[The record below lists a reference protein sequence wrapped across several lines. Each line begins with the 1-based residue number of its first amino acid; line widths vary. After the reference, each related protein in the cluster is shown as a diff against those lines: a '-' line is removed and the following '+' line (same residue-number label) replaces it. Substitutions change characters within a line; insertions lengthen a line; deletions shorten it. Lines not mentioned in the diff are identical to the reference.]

1 MAKAAITKKYAL
13 NASGILAIYDEGV
26 YLENTETG
34 EAIDFKDLLSDFADR
49 SVKLSIN
56 YDEEFE
62 PEAEDF
68 EPEVE

>member
-13 NASGILAIYDEGV
+13 SASGILEISDDGV

-34 EAIDFKDLLSDFADR
+34 EAIDFRDLLSDFANK

-56 YDEEFE
+56 YDEDYGT
-62 PEAEDF
+62 EAAE
-68 EPEVE
+68 

>member
-13 NASGILAIYDEGV
+13 SASGILAIDEDGV

-34 EAIDFKDLLSDFADR
+34 ESIDFRDLLSDFADR

-56 YDEEFE
+56 YDE
-62 PEAEDF
+62 DF
-68 EPEVE
+68 ETVAE

>member
-13 NASGILAIYDEGV
+13 SASGILAIDENGV

-34 EAIDFKDLLSDFADR
+34 EAIDFRDLLSDFADR

-56 YDEEFE
+56 YDE
-62 PEAEDF
+62 DF
-68 EPEVE
+68 ETVAE

>member
-13 NASGILAIYDEGV
+13 SAQGILAIDDAGI

-56 YDEEFE
+56 YDEEYGAD
-62 PEAEDF
+62 AE
-68 EPEVE
+68 

>member
-13 NASGILAIYDEGV
+13 SASGILAIDEDGV

-34 EAIDFKDLLSDFADR
+34 EAIDFRDLLSDFADR

-56 YDEEFE
+56 YDE
-62 PEAEDF
+62 DF
-68 EPEVE
+68 ETVVE

>member
-13 NASGILAIYDEGV
+13 SASGILSIDADSV

-34 EAIDFKDLLSDFADR
+34 EAIDFRDLLSDFADR

-56 YDEEFE
+56 YDE
-62 PEAEDF
+62 DF
-68 EPEVE
+68 ETVAE